1 MIRVSKYSGNGR
13 GPGEELSKQG
23 TACVGARRTGA
34 SRPGEGRATD
44 CGGEP
49 MGAGSHR
56 RIKGVL
62 YDQIC
67 ILKDDFSCYGNW
79 GGRNWRNHVAAATL
93 LGEL

>member
-1 MIRVSKYSGNGR
+1 MAVGLEKNFPNREQ
-13 GPGEELSKQG
+13 PMWAPEEQVP
-23 TACVGARRTGA
+23 AE
-34 SRPGEGRATD
+34 PGEGRATD

-79 GGRNWRNHVAAATL
+79 GRRNWRNHVAAATL

>member
-1 MIRVSKYSGNGR
+1 
-13 GPGEELSKQG
+13 
-23 TACVGARRTGA
+23 
-34 SRPGEGRATD
+34 
-44 CGGEP
+44 

-79 GGRNWRNHVAAATL
+79 GGRNWRNHVAAAIL